1 MFFSQH
7 VQRKKEDYEGVSSN
21 CIDEAAAVTRDN
33 TTGGRDGR
41 NVGLPG
47 KDGLADGGLKMVG
60 FRVLPG
66 GNTVG

>member
-1 MFFSQH
+1 M
-7 VQRKKEDYEGVSSN
+7 
-21 CIDEAAAVTRDN
+21 AATRGN
-33 TTGGRDGR
+33 KTGGREGR

-47 KDGLADGGLKMVG
+47 KDGFADGGLKMVG